1 MASRRASPRIL
12 KASTSTNSAVEAA
25 ARFHQMMGSRASSN
39 SNRLREL
46 AERAGIPGY
55 LVDGAADMHR
65 DWFDGKNVVGV
76 TAGASAPEVL
86 VQQVISQLRDWGAKV
101 PQEIAGREE
110 HVIFGLPRELRRP
123 EVGPGSA

>member
-1 MASRRASPRIL
+1 MAD
-12 KASTSTNSAVEAA
+12 
-25 ARFHQMMGSRASSN
+25 
-39 SNRLREL
+39 
-46 AERAGIPGY
+46 RAGIPGY

-65 DWFDGKNVVGV
+65 DWFDGKDVVGV

-86 VQQVISQLRDWGAKV
+86 VQEVINQLREWGAKV

-123 EVGPGSA
+123 EVGPAS